1 VRKIEDQQLDSKI
14 IRTDKRRIV
23 SNDTLHEDTRIPNAL
38 NLPSGKLF
46 FGFKYVP
53 YKPPT
58 AESSAMGSGTAAVA
72 DSGAGPITQA
82 FTGQGSSLAGPS
94 RRSGRSGA
102 GAPSSRT
109 ESIKKEENATSTH
122 NWGTGSSLAGGSR
135 STASTSASRG
145 TNLKRPPKPQK
156 ERSPTPDYGV
166 DSDDDVIE
174 IDSD

>member
-1 VRKIEDQQLDSKI
+1 
-14 IRTDKRRIV
+14 V

-38 NLPSGKLF
+38 NLPPGKLF

-58 AESSAMGSGTAAVA
+58 AESSAMGSGATAVA
-72 DSGAGPITQA
+72 DSGAGPSTQA

-102 GAPSSRT
+102 GAPSSSSSQART
-109 ESIKKEENATSTH
+109 ESIKKEENTTPTH

-135 STASTSASRG
+135 PTASTSASRG